1 MNNNSKALKS
11 GLWYTIANFLTR
23 AVGIITTPIFTRLL
37 THEEFGLYNNYTSWL
52 SLATIVV
59 TLNLESTFISAR
71 FDYKEKFDEYIFST
85 LCLSSA
91 SAFIWIFILNLC
103 SDWAVLHLG
112 IDKIYLNCMM
122 IYLLFYPAINIFQVR
137 ERFKYEYKVSVA
149 LSFIITI
156 GTALISVCLVL
167 WLPDKLMGR
176 IFGSSIPSIIV
187 GLVLY
192 LYIYHKGRHIKI
204 CYWKYALPICLPY
217 IPHLLSLS
225 VLNSVDRIM
234 ITKLCGAEDNALY
247 SLAYTASCVVSILLT
262 SLNTAYSPWLGE
274 QLNAKRFDEIKA
286 FSKKYI
292 IIFSGLALGIMLI
305 SPEIILVL
313 GGNTYMEAK
322 YVMPPVML
330 GCVCQFLYTMF
341 VNVEQY
347 YKKTIGM
354 AVASVSSAIINYVLN
369 YIMIPKYGYIAA
381 AYTTLISFL
390 WLQLVHMFL
399 VYRIGHSNVY
409 NYKFI
414 FFAVIIM
421 TLVSV
426 GVNFLYEH
434 MILRFILLT
443 AYIVLLCV
451 CVYVN
456 RNKISMIFK
465 K

>member
-1 MNNNSKALKS
+1 MSNNSKALKS
-11 GLWYTIANFLTR
+11 GLWYTVANFLTK

-52 SLATIVV
+52 AVLTILV

-71 FDYKEKFDEYIFST
+71 FDYKEKFDDYIFST
-85 LCLSSA
+85 LCLSSL
-91 SAFIWIFILNLC
+91 SAIIWIIILNLFG
-103 SDWAVLHLG
+103 DWTVVRLG
-112 IDKIYLNCMM
+112 MNRIYINCMM
-122 IYLLFYPAINIFQVR
+122 IYLLFYPAINMFQVR
-137 ERFKYEYKVSVA
+137 ERFKYEYKVSVI
-149 LSFIITI
+149 LSFIITV
-156 GTALISVCLVL
+156 GTALASVGLVL

-187 GLVLY
+187 GFILY
-192 LYIYHKGRHIKI
+192 TYIYRKGRHIKI
-204 CYWKYALPICLPY
+204 SYWKYALPICLPY

-234 ITKLCGAEDNALY
+234 ITNRCGAEDNALY

-274 QLNAKRFDEIKA
+274 QLNAKNFSEIKD

-292 IIFSGLALGIMLI
+292 MIFSGLALGIMLV
-305 SPEIILVL
+305 SPEIILIL
-313 GGNTYMEAK
+313 GGKTYIEAK

-354 AVASVSSAIINYVLN
+354 AVASVSAALINYILN
-369 YIMIPKYGYIAA
+369 YIFIPKYGYIAA

-409 NYKFI
+409 SYKFI
-414 FFAVIIM
+414 LLTVVIM
-421 TLVSV
+421 TLVSI

-434 MILRFILLT
+434 MILRFFILTIYML
-443 AYIVLLCV
+443 LLCA
-451 CVYVN
+451 CVFVN
-456 RNKISMIFK
+456 RSKILIILK